1 MTISKQRTAP
11 IIFLA
16 LPALAAAFSQPIR
29 RQQQQQQ
36 QRRSALDMANVGI
49 FFGTST
55 GTTADVADL
64 IKEAFGDDADGPFD
78 IDELEAVKEDFEKY
92 DGFIV
97 GTPTW
102 NTGAD
107 TERSGTGWDE
117 VYYTKMPELKIE
129 GKHVAVFGCGD
140 QISYA
145 ENFADATGELHD
157 VFEDL
162 GAKMGFGY
170 TSQEGYE
177 HETSKSIRGDKF
189 CGLLCDGVNQEDLT
203 DERVVNWVSQ
213 LKNEGFME
221 VSSSSSTPVTVTTIT
236 PEEDDEVE
244 LVIEKE
250 EEIVFQ
256 AIDENSNIL
265 DETIKQQ
272 GGVTNTGFKSYYNE
286 KTKSTMFVSADG
298 RSAYYTSGPET
309 SFSP

>member
-1 MTISKQRTAP
+1 
-11 IIFLA
+11 
-16 LPALAAAFSQPIR
+16 
-29 RQQQQQQ
+29 
-36 QRRSALDMANVGI
+36 MAKVGI

-177 HETSKSIRGDKF
+177 HEASKSIREDKF

-203 DERVVNWVSQ
+203 DKRVVNWVSQ
-213 LKNEGFME
+213 LKTE
-221 VSSSSSTPVTVTTIT
+221 
-236 PEEDDEVE
+236 
-244 LVIEKE
+244 
-250 EEIVFQ
+250 
-256 AIDENSNIL
+256 
-265 DETIKQQ
+265 
-272 GGVTNTGFKSYYNE
+272 
-286 KTKSTMFVSADG
+286 
-298 RSAYYTSGPET
+298 
-309 SFSP
+309 

>member
-1 MTISKQRTAP
+1 MTISKQCTAP
-11 IIFLA
+11 LIFLA
-16 LPALAAAFSQPIR
+16 LPALAAAFSQPLR
-29 RQQQQQQ
+29 RQQQQH
-36 QRRSALDMANVGI
+36 SALDMAKVGI

-117 VYYTKMPELKIE
+117 VYYTKMPSLKIE

-189 CGLLCDGVNQEDLT
+189 CGLLCDGVNQEDQT

-213 LKNEGFME
+213 LKTEGFMAA
-221 VSSSSSTPVTVTTIT
+221 VSSSSTPVTVTTIT
-236 PEEDDEVE
+236 PEDAADVE
-244 LVIEKE
+244 LVVE

-256 AIDENSNIL
+256 DIDEISNIL

-272 GGVTNTGFKSYYNE
+272 GGVTSTGFKSYYNE

-298 RSAYYTSGPET
+298 RSAYYTSDANT

>member
-1 MTISKQRTAP
+1 MAISKQCTAP
-11 IIFLA
+11 LIFLA
-16 LPALAAAFSQPIR
+16 LPALAAAFSQPLR
-29 RQQQQQQ
+29 KQQQQH
-36 QRRSALDMANVGI
+36 SALDMAKVGI

-55 GTTADVADL
+55 GTTADIADL

-177 HETSKSIRGDKF
+177 HEASKSIREDKF

-203 DERVVNWVSQ
+203 DKRVVNWVSQ
-213 LKNEGFME
+213 LKTEGFMSGS
-221 VSSSSSTPVTVTTIT
+221 SSSSSTPVTVTTIT
-236 PEEDDEVE
+236 PEEVAEVE
-244 LVIEKE
+244 LVVEE

-256 AIDENSNIL
+256 DIDENSNIL
-265 DETIKQQ
+265 DESIKQQ
-272 GGVTNTGFKSYYNE
+272 GGVTSTGFKSYYNE

-298 RSAYYTSGPET
+298 RSAYYSSDANT

>member
-1 MTISKQRTAP
+1 MAISKQCTAP
-11 IIFLA
+11 LIFLA
-16 LPALAAAFSQPIR
+16 LPALAAAFSQPLR
-29 RQQQQQQ
+29 KQQQQH
-36 QRRSALDMANVGI
+36 SALDMAKVGI

-177 HETSKSIRGDKF
+177 HEASKSIREDKF

-203 DERVVNWVSQ
+203 DKRVVNWVSQ
-213 LKNEGFME
+213 LKTEGFMSGS
-221 VSSSSSTPVTVTTIT
+221 SSSSSTPVTVTTIT
-236 PEEDDEVE
+236 PEEVAEVE
-244 LVIEKE
+244 FVVEE

-256 AIDENSNIL
+256 DIDENSNIL
-265 DETIKQQ
+265 DESIKQQ
-272 GGVTNTGFKSYYNE
+272 GGVTSTGFKSYYNE

-298 RSAYYTSGPET
+298 RSAYYSSDANT

>member
-1 MTISKQRTAP
+1 MAISKQCTAP
-11 IIFLA
+11 LIFLA
-16 LPALAAAFSQPIR
+16 LPALAAAFSQPLR
-29 RQQQQQQ
+29 KQQQQH
-36 QRRSALDMANVGI
+36 SALDMAKVGI

-177 HETSKSIRGDKF
+177 HEASKSIREDKF

-203 DERVVNWVSQ
+203 DKRVVNWVSQ
-213 LKNEGFME
+213 LKTEGFMSGS
-221 VSSSSSTPVTVTTIT
+221 SSSSSTPVTVTTIT
-236 PEEDDEVE
+236 PEEVAEVE
-244 LVIEKE
+244 LVVEE

-256 AIDENSNIL
+256 DIDENSNIL
-265 DETIKQQ
+265 DESIKQQ
-272 GGVTNTGFKSYYNE
+272 GGVTSTGFKSYYNE

-298 RSAYYTSGPET
+298 RSAYYSSDANT

>member
-1 MTISKQRTAP
+1 MAISKQCSAP

-16 LPALAAAFSQPIR
+16 LPALAAAFSQPLR
-29 RQQQQQQ
+29 KQQQQH
-36 QRRSALDMANVGI
+36 SALDMAKVGI

-177 HETSKSIRGDKF
+177 HEASKSIREDKF

-203 DERVVNWVSQ
+203 DKRVVNWVSQ
-213 LKNEGFME
+213 LKTEGFMSGS
-221 VSSSSSTPVTVTTIT
+221 SSSSSTPVTVTTIT
-236 PEEDDEVE
+236 PEEVAEVE
-244 LVIEKE
+244 LVVEE

-256 AIDENSNIL
+256 DIDENSNIL
-265 DETIKQQ
+265 DESIKQQ
-272 GGVTNTGFKSYYNE
+272 GGVTSTGFKSYYNE

-298 RSAYYTSGPET
+298 RSAYYSSDANT